1 MSKKRDGGW
10 NLNVPLRRPALAL
23 CKGIALVLPVL
34 SLLPLWHHSYD
45 FFGQHLIRILTHLA
59 AFALACLCQSS
70 RYGWTIPS
78 VIIGF
83 CASLF
88 APPGAV
94 SHAPHDEL
102 NSMFSFTIMGIIVG
116 VLLDSEFHVRQRQAL
131 FFPTLVDEIVKI
143 PILTDASWKQCPG
156 RRLCLLLHWLAL
168 IVAIRYFLA
177 GITDPKYVA
186 YAPVFTLLRAAL
198 VLQAVACLCLRAGWT
213 GPAMI
218 VGFIVPWMIAPPVDP
233 NSYYVTR
240 DQVAGFQAGFLF
252 GALLDYTLHI
262 AVHGSAAQPATSDE
276 GELTNAST
284 EDDRL

>member
-23 CKGIALVLPVL
+23 CKGIALVLPLL

-78 VIIGF
+78 AIIGF

-102 NSMFSFTIMGIIVG
+102 NTMWSYTILGLIVG
-116 VLLDSEFHVRQRQAL
+116 SLLDLEFRSRQRQAAMSE
-131 FFPTLVDEIVKI
+131 TLVDEIVKI
-143 PILTDASWKQCPG
+143 PILSDASWKQRPG
-156 RRLCLLLHWLAL
+156 RRLCFLLQWLAL
-168 IVAIRYFLA
+168 IAAIRFFLA

-240 DQVAGFQAGFLF
+240 DQVAGCQSGFFL

-262 AVHGSAAQPATSDE
+262 AVHGSAAKPATSDE
-276 GELTNAST
+276 IEVTNAAT
-284 EDDRL
+284 EDDRV

>member
-1 MSKKRDGGW
+1 MSKKRGGW
-10 NLNVPLRRPALAL
+10 DLNVPLRRPALAL
-23 CKGIALVLPVL
+23 CKAIALVLPLL

-45 FFGQHLIRILTHLA
+45 FIGQHLIRIFVHLSV
-59 AFALACLCQSS
+59 FVVACLCLSS

-78 VIIGF
+78 AIIGF
-83 CASLF
+83 CASPF

-94 SHAPHDEL
+94 SNAPDYEL
-102 NSMFSFTIMGIIVG
+102 NTMWSYTILGLIVG
-116 VLLDSEFHVRQRQAL
+116 ALLDLEFRSRQRQAAMSE
-131 FFPTLVDEIVKI
+131 TLVDEIVKI
-143 PILTDASWKQCPG
+143 PILSDASRKRRPG
-156 RRLCLLLHWLAL
+156 RHLCLLLQGLAL
-168 IVAIRYFLA
+168 VVAIRYFLA

-198 VLQAVACLCLRAGWT
+198 VLQAVACLSLRTGWT

-240 DQVAGFQAGFLF
+240 DQVAGFQTGFFL

-262 AVHGSAAQPATSDE
+262 AVHGSSAKPAISDE
-276 GELTNAST
+276 VKMTNAAT
-284 EDDRL
+284 EDDRQ

>member
-10 NLNVPLRRPALAL
+10 NLNVPLQRPALAL
-23 CKGIALVLPVL
+23 CKGIALVLPLL

-45 FFGQHLIRILTHLA
+45 FFGQYLFRIFVHLSV
-59 AFALACLCQSS
+59 FAVACLCQSS
-70 RYGWTIPS
+70 KCGWTIPS
-78 VIIGF
+78 AIVGF
-83 CASLF
+83 SFSPFAS
-88 APPGAV
+88 ASMISTAGD
-94 SHAPHDEL
+94 DEL
-102 NSMFSFTIMGIIVG
+102 NSMFFFTILGLIVG
-116 VLLDSEFHVRQRQAL
+116 ALLDLEFRSRQQQAAMSE
-131 FFPTLVDEIVKI
+131 TLLDEIVKI
-143 PILTDASWKQCPG
+143 PILSDTSWRQRPG
-156 RRLCLLLHWLAL
+156 RRLCLLLQWLAL

-218 VGFIVPWMIAPPVDP
+218 VGFIVPWMIAPPIDP
-233 NSYYVTR
+233 NSYYVTH
-240 DQVAGFQAGFLF
+240 DQVAGCQAGFFL

-262 AVHGSAAQPATSDE
+262 TVHGSSAKPA
-276 GELTNAST
+276 T